1 MEIQRTP
8 DKFTKYKKF
17 SVFEI
22 PEHIELY
29 ARHANNI
36 DKKRTS
42 FGELNPMII
51 THSDSNAESEDQSD
65 DDEEDEAYF
74 KKDSIKE
81 STMDNIIESK
91 QIDMK
96 EEVDK

>member
-29 ARHANNI
+29 AAHASGYGGN
-36 DKKRTS
+36 KGTS
-42 FGELNPMII
+42 FGDLHPMII
-51 THSDSNAESEDQSD
+51 TNSDSDEESD
-65 DDEEDEAYF
+65 DDSVEAF
-74 KKDSIKE
+74 SKDSIRE
-81 STMDNIIESK
+81 SNLDSFAVESY
-91 QIDMK
+91 QIKRKGED
-96 EEVDK
+96 EN